1 MLKYEKAVQ
10 EYIQYIYKMR
20 NKNFNKNIDIIW
32 IMYEYKQ
39 VWLEKL

>member
-1 MLKYEKAVQ
+1 MLKYEKAVH
-10 EYIQYIYKMR
+10 EYIKYIYKMR